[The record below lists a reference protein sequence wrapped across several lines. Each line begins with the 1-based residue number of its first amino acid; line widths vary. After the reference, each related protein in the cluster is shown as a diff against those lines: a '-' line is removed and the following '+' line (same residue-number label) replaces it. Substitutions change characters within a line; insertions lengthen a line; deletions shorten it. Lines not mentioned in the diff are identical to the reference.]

1 MADARVDLDDPRAV
15 AAAWSRLAEPADVG
29 AGRLVGA
36 LGAAAALAW
45 LLEAAPGPDVAERAI
60 RRLHAERPAL
70 PEDLAP
76 ARLLRA
82 VSRWAPRTRGL
93 DPRRELRALDLLGGT
108 LLLPGDP
115 RWPGALADLGA
126 AAPHCL
132 WVRGAP
138 DLAEP
143 AARSVALV
151 GARACTEYG
160 RHVAAELGHGLVGR
174 GFTVVSGGAYGIDA
188 AAHRAA
194 LAGDGRTV
202 AFLAGGVDRL
212 YPAGNADLLRGV
224 LDAGGAVVSEVPP
237 GSVPSR
243 VRFLLR
249 NRLIAATARA
259 TVVVEAAWRSGALS
273 TATRATELLRPVGAV
288 PGPVTSMASGGCHRL
303 LRDGMAVCVTDADEV
318 AELALP
324 AGAGE
329 APGTGGRG
337 AGAGAGETEALD
349 DLDGVGRR
357 LFDALPL
364 RRAADVAS
372 IARAAGLALDETRG
386 ALGLLEL
393 AGFAVQEAGSWRR
406 APRGSLPRG
415 DRSATLGT

>member
-1 MADARVDLDDPRAV
+1 MADGAVDVVDTSDARCV
-15 AAAWSRLAEPADVG
+15 AAAWSRLVEPADAA
-29 AGRLVGA
+29 AGHLVRALGPA
-36 LGAAAALAW
+36 VALRWLLGAAA
-45 LLEAAPGPDVAERAI
+45 GPDAAERAI
-60 RRLHAERPAL
+60 RRLHAERPGL
-70 PEDLAP
+70 PGKLAP
-76 ARLLRA
+76 QRLLRA

-93 DPRRELRALDLLGGT
+93 DPRRELRALDLLGGA
-108 LLLPGDP
+108 LLLPDDP
-115 RWPGALADLGA
+115 RWPGALDDLGA
-126 AAPHCL
+126 LAPHCL
-132 WVRGAP
+132 WVRGDP
-138 DLAEP
+138 DLA
-143 AARSVALV
+143 AASTRSVALV

-160 RHVAAELGHGLVGR
+160 RHVAAELAHGLAGR
-174 GFTVVSGGAYGIDA
+174 GVTVVSGGAYGIDA

-194 LAGDGRTV
+194 LAGGGPTV
-202 AFLAGGVDRL
+202 AYLAGGVDRL
-212 YPAGNADLLRGV
+212 YPAGNADLLRAV

-273 TATRATELLRPVGAV
+273 TAARAAELLRPVGAV

-303 LRDGMAVCVTDADEV
+303 LRDGVAVCVTDVDEV

-324 AGAGE
+324 AGEGPAAGGSE
-329 APGTGGRG
+329 AGRPDGSRPGFDVP
-337 AGAGAGETEALD
+337 D

-364 RRAADVAS
+364 RRAADVGS

-386 ALGLLEL
+386 GLGLLEL
-393 AGFAVQEAGSWRR
+393 AGFAVQDAGAWRR
-406 APRGSLPRG
+406 APR
-415 DRSATLGT
+415 SAR

>member
-1 MADARVDLDDPRAV
+1 MADGVVDLGDPRAV
-15 AAAWSRLAEPADVG
+15 AAAWSRVVEPSDTA
-29 AGRLVGA
+29 AGHLVRA
-36 LGAAAALAW
+36 LGPAAALGW
-45 LLEAAPGPDVAERAI
+45 LLGAAPGPDVAEGAI
-60 RRLHAERPAL
+60 RRLHADRPDL
-70 PEDLAP
+70 PADLAP

-115 RWPGALADLGA
+115 RWPRALDDLGA
-126 AAPHCL
+126 GGPQCL

-138 DLAEP
+138 DLEVLS
-143 AARSVALV
+143 ARSVAVV

-160 RHVAAELGHGLVGR
+160 RHVAAELAHGLAGR
-174 GFTVVSGGAYGIDA
+174 GITVVSGGAYGIDA

-194 LAGDGRTV
+194 LAAGGPTV

-224 LDAGGAVVSEVPP
+224 IDAGGAVVSEVPP

-273 TATRATELLRPVGAV
+273 TATRAAELLRPVGAV

-324 AGAGE
+324 AGEGG
-329 APGTGGRG
+329 GTSGADARQGGGRPG
-337 AGAGAGETEALD
+337 AEDLD

-357 LFDALPL
+357 LFDALPV
-364 RRAADVAS
+364 RRAADVGS

-386 ALGLLEL
+386 GLGLLEL
-393 AGFAVQEAGSWRR
+393 AGFAVQEAGAWRR
-406 APRGSLPRG
+406 IPRPSR
-415 DRSATLGT
+415 

>member
-1 MADARVDLDDPRAV
+1 MADAHAMVDTDDPRAV
-15 AAAWSRLAEPADVG
+15 AAAWSRLAEPADPA
-29 AGRLVGA
+29 AGHLVRA
-36 LGAAAALAW
+36 LGADAALAW
-45 LLEAAPGPDVAERAI
+45 LLDAAAGPDVAEHAI
-60 RRLHAERPAL
+60 RRLHAERPGL
-70 PEDLAP
+70 SDELAP

-93 DPRRELRALDLLGGT
+93 DPRRELRSLDLLGGT

-115 RWPGALADLGA
+115 RWPRALDDLGVL
-126 AAPHCL
+126 APHCL
-132 WVRGAP
+132 WVRGEP
-138 DLAEP
+138 DLGGAST
-143 AARSVALV
+143 RSVALV

-160 RHVAAELGHGLVGR
+160 RHVAAELAHGLASR
-174 GFTVVSGGAYGIDA
+174 GVTVVSGGAYGIDA

-194 LAGDGRTV
+194 LAGRGTTV
-202 AFLAGGVDRL
+202 AYLAGGIDRL

-224 LDAGGAVVSEVPP
+224 LDAGGAVVGEVPP

-273 TATRATELLRPVGAV
+273 TAARAAELLRPVGAV
-288 PGPVTSMASGGCHRL
+288 PGPVTSMASSGCHRL
-303 LRDGMAVCVTDADEV
+303 LRDGAAVCVTDVDEV

-324 AGAGE
+324 VGDGLPDGGSGDRARGGTASGAGT
-329 APGTGGRG
+329 PDG
-337 AGAGAGETEALD
+337 
-349 DLDGVGRR
+349 LDGVGRR

-372 IARAAGLALDETRG
+372 IARTAGLALDETRG

-406 APRGSLPRG
+406 ASSGNR
-415 DRSATLGT
+415 

>member
-1 MADARVDLDDPRAV
+1 MADGRTDLEDPRAV
-15 AAAWSRLAEPADVG
+15 AAAWSRVVEPADAA
-29 AGRLVGA
+29 AGHLVRV
-36 LGAAAALAW
+36 LGAADALAW
-45 LLEAAPGPDVAERAI
+45 LLDAVPGPDVAERAI
-60 RRLHAERPAL
+60 RRLHAERPDL
-70 PEDLAP
+70 PDALAP

-108 LLLPGDP
+108 LVLPGDP
-115 RWPGALADLGA
+115 GWPRALDDLGA
-126 AAPHCL
+126 TGPHCL
-132 WVRGAP
+132 WVRGDP
-138 DLAEP
+138 GLAAL
-143 AARSVALV
+143 AARSVAVV

-160 RHVAAELGHGLVGR
+160 RHVAAELAHGLAGR
-174 GFTVVSGGAYGIDA
+174 GLTVVSGGAYGIDA

-194 LAGDGRTV
+194 LAAGGPTV

-212 YPAGNADLLRGV
+212 YPAGNADLLRAV
-224 LDAGGAVVSEVPP
+224 IDAGGAVVSEVPP

-249 NRLIAATARA
+249 NRLIAAASRA

-273 TATRATELLRPVGAV
+273 TATRAAELLRPVGAV

-324 AGAGE
+324 TGEGGAADEAGARRG
-329 APGTGGRG
+329 GDRTGGGRPD
-337 AGAGAGETEALD
+337 GEDLG

-357 LFDALPL
+357 LFDALPV
-364 RRAADVAS
+364 RRAADVTS

-386 ALGLLEL
+386 GLGLLEL
-393 AGFAVQEAGSWRR
+393 AGFAVQEAGAWRR
-406 APRGSLPRG
+406 VPRPAR
-415 DRSATLGT
+415 